1 MCYALFLIGYDN
13 SGSKG
18 DYSSGSVKVKGE
30 TKGKVTT
37 GTFLWL
43 QEITLFLTSSLCYYD
58 TMIGGYSSGSSG
70 SGSGEEGRSGGKLS
84 YSYLTTCRL
93 THVLD

>member
-37 GTFLWL
+37 GTFL
-43 QEITLFLTSSLCYYD
+43 
-58 TMIGGYSSGSSG
+58 
-70 SGSGEEGRSGGKLS
+70 
-84 YSYLTTCRL
+84 
-93 THVLD
+93 